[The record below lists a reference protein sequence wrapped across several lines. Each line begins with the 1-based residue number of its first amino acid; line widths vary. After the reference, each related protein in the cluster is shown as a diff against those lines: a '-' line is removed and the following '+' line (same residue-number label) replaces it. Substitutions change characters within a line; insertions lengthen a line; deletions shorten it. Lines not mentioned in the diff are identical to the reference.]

1 MTMRVWSAALVGGI
15 GLMLAMPA
23 PAQRYSDSFSFLE
36 AVKKGDGAKVTALIS
51 EPGSTVVNAREPK
64 SGDGALHI
72 VARDRNYEWLSF
84 LLGKGAKPDLENAQ
98 GNTPL
103 AIAAQLGW
111 VEGAQLLI
119 SRGID
124 VNKANNAGET
134 PLILAVHKRDLPM
147 VRLLLGAGA
156 DPKRADSVAGYSA
169 LDYARQDARSA
180 AIVKLL
186 EEGPSKTKREV
197 SGPVF

>member
-1 MTMRVWSAALVGGI
+1 MRVWSAALVGGI

-36 AVKKGDGAKVTALIS
+36 AVKKGDGAKATALIT

-64 SGDGALHI
+64 TGDGALHI

-84 LLGKGAKPDLENAQ
+84 LLGKGAKPGLQNAE

-103 AIAAQLGW
+103 GIAAQLGW
-111 VEGAQLLI
+111 LEGAQLLI
-119 SRGID
+119 SRNVD
-124 VNKANNAGET
+124 VNQANNGGET

-156 DPKRADSVAGYSA
+156 DPKRSDSVAGYSA
-169 LDYARQDARSA
+169 LDYAKQDARAA
-180 AIVKLL
+180 AILKLL
-186 EEGPSKTKREV
+186 EEGPAKPKREV